1 MKRLFALSMFI
12 SLACLSCFSAENLA
26 RVVRSV
32 SSPPEVN
39 LPWEPTSTH
48 LPVVTPTFLPTMQP
62 TPEGSCD
69 PQYAEEYLVF
79 AGDGGLTFELDLNC
93 FDYLPVARIATSGAT
108 YFTITALDEDNN
120 QLGVIMDDIG
130 LYDAYVPLFMLDQI
144 YQYVDVD
151 TDGLWTIDI
160 FPLEHIVESHILSQ
174 GFSYTGMGSDI
185 VLLRGGPGKLKF
197 SNSSREAFTVTA
209 MSGEEFITLVD
220 KNDPYDVEVEIEA
233 KGYILFVTSR
243 TPWDAEY
250 R

>member
-1 MKRLFALSMFI
+1 MKRLLALSMFV
-12 SLACLSCFSAENLA
+12 SFLCLSCFSAENLT
-26 RVVRSV
+26 RLVQTV

-39 LPWEPTSTH
+39 LPWVPTSTH
-48 LPVVTPTFLPTMQP
+48 LPVVTPTVLPTMQP

-69 PQYAEEYLVF
+69 PQYVEEYLVF
-79 AGDGGLTFELDLNC
+79 AGDGGSTFELDLNC
-93 FDYLPVARIATSGAT
+93 FEYLPVARIATAGAT

-151 TDGLWTIDI
+151 TDGLWTMDI
-160 FPLEHIVESHILSQ
+160 IPLGHVLDSHILTL

-185 VLLRGGPGKLKF
+185 VFLRGGPGTVKF
-197 SNSSREAFTVTA
+197 STEDRDAFSVTVLTDD
-209 MSGEEFITLVD
+209 GFVKLVG
-220 KNDPYDVEVEIEA
+220 KHTPYELMVDIDETDYLLI
-233 KGYILFVTSR
+233 ITSR